1 MLRNACYSRR
11 AEYVIGATASVA
23 VLVTL
28 GYIHGYPA
36 HHGGHYAH
44 IAFSAGIGALLMLL
58 LHKCRQYRETVSRAQ
73 FHQMHLQVIRDN
85 LPVVIY
91 ALDSRGHFTYSDG
104 KGLQRLGLSP
114 GEVVGQ
120 NALELYRDYPEI
132 VDSIRRALQGETVT
146 RIIQVGSLWYQ
157 CHYVPQRDAQGR
169 VQGVIGVS
177 YDITDLKH
185 AEQRLQNRLHIE
197 NTLAGIAS
205 NYIHNPDFDA
215 AVEWCLSEIGRLCG
229 AERAGLFL
237 LNEEGDAFVA
247 THRWFPSDSKTRM
260 LAWSSLPVK
269 YLQWGLRRIEGGSP
283 LVVQH
288 VEHLPP
294 EAEPVRHAMRATGAE
309 SVLALPVRIEGR
321 LVGFMAFVNISESD
335 RWRATDAPLLQMAA
349 DITGGVLQR
358 RRDIEALRESEAH
371 RRAVMHALPD
381 MVFVLDAGLRFLD
394 YYSPN
399 RERLLVPP
407 EHFID
412 KTVWDALPEEVARK
426 TQDALMRALSTG
438 QIQSFEYS
446 LQHPQYGLQ
455 YFEARLSPC
464 EDGNV
469 IAVVRDVTERKRA
482 EEELAATNAQLEIA
496 LLRAQ
501 ELTVAAEAASHA
513 KSEFLANMSHEIRT
527 PMNGIIGMTELLMST
542 PLNDEQRDYLKT
554 LRSSADLLLSILND
568 ILDIAKIE
576 AGKMTLERVPI
587 DLRELGE
594 DVIRL
599 FSARARQ
606 KDLALRAEIAENLP
620 PAVLADPMRLR
631 QILSNLVNN
640 AIKFT
645 EQGEVVV
652 EIHRIAEEGD
662 PTWVRLAVR
671 DTGIGIPPE
680 RLESIFEAFTQADS
694 STTRRYGGTGLGLT
708 ICKRLTELMGGHIH
722 VHSEVGKGST
732 FWVELP
738 LPVASAAT
746 AKTPEVP
753 STQGATDLPAG
764 LRILLVEDNE
774 VNRKVAVRML
784 ERLGCEVDI
793 ACDGQEAVEKT
804 AHQRYDIVF
813 MDVHMPQMDG
823 YEATRLIREQENG
836 SDKHQV
842 IIAMTANAM
851 EGDRERCLQAGM
863 DDYLSKPFRESDLR
877 MTLARWTPSRQQGQ
891 PVAA

>member
-1 MLRNACYSRR
+1 MQPLYRYRWTDSL
-11 AEYVIGATASVA
+11 IGVVVG
-23 VLVTL
+23 VLVFTAL
-28 GYIHGYPA
+28 AWAHGYPVNT
-36 HHGGHYAH
+36 GTLPGHA
-44 IAFSAGIGALLMLL
+44 ASALVAALLVTAL
-58 LHKCRQYRETVSRAQ
+58 LHHRRSLKQVAQ
-73 FHQMHLQVIRDN
+73 QVQLHQMHLQVIRDN

-91 ALDSRGHFTYSDG
+91 VLDSRGRFTYSDG
-104 KGLQRLGLSP
+104 KGLKRLGLSP

-120 NALELYRDYPEI
+120 SALELYKDYPDI
-132 VDSIRRALQGETVT
+132 VDSIRRALQGETVS
-146 RIIQVGSLWYQ
+146 RFIQVGGLWYQ

-185 AEQRLQNRLHIE
+185 TEQRLQTRLHIE

-215 AVEWCLSEIGRLCG
+215 AVGWCLSEISRLCG

-237 LNEEGDAFVA
+237 LNERGDAFDI
-247 THRWFPSDSKTRM
+247 THRWFHPDSKTRL
-260 LAWSSLPVK
+260 LAWNSLPIE

-294 EAEPVRHAMRATGAE
+294 EAEPVRRAMRATGAE

-321 LVGFMAFVNISESD
+321 LVGFMTFVNIHESD
-335 RWRATDAPLLQMAA
+335 LWRATDAHLLQMAA

-358 RRDIEALRESEAH
+358 RRDMEALRESEAR

-381 MVFVLDAGLRFLD
+381 MVFLLDTSLRFLD
-394 YYSPN
+394 YYSPD
-399 RERLLVPP
+399 RGQLLVSP
-407 EHFID
+407 EYFIGR
-412 KTVWDALPEEVARK
+412 TVWEVLPEEVASK
-426 TQDALMRALSTG
+426 TQDAFTRAQSTG
-438 QIQSFEYS
+438 QVQSFEYS
-446 LQHPQYGLQ
+446 LRHPQYGLQ

-464 EDGNV
+464 EDGTV
-469 IAVVRDVTERKRA
+469 VAVVRDVTERKRT
-482 EEELAATNAQLEIA
+482 EEELAAANAQLEIA

-501 ELTVAAEAASHA
+501 ELAVAAEAASHA

-527 PMNGIIGMTELLMST
+527 PMNGIIGMTELLMGT
-542 PLNDEQRDYLKT
+542 PLDDEQRDYLKT

-576 AGKMTLERVPI
+576 AGKMTLEQVPT

-594 DVIRL
+594 DVVKL

-606 KDLALRAEIAENLP
+606 KDLALRAEIAEDLP
-620 PAVLADPMRLR
+620 SAVLADPMRLR

-652 EIHRIAEEGD
+652 EISPITDEGNKV
-662 PTWVRLAVR
+662 WVRLAVR
-671 DTGIGIPPE
+671 DTGIGISPE

-708 ICKRLTELMGGHIH
+708 ICKRLTELMGGRIH
-722 VHSEVGKGST
+722 VHSEVGVGST

-738 LPVASAAT
+738 LPI
-746 AKTPEVP
+746 AKEGTQPEHADP
-753 STQGATDLPAG
+753 PAQEDTDVPAG
-764 LRILLVEDNE
+764 LHILLVEDNE

-784 ERLGCEVDI
+784 EKMGCKVDI
-793 ACDGQEAVEKT
+793 AHDGQAALDKT
-804 AHQRYDIVF
+804 AHQLYDIVF
-813 MDVHMPQMDG
+813 MDVHMPLMDG
-823 YEATRLIREQENG
+823 YEATRLIRERENSSG
-836 SDKHQV
+836 KHHQV
-842 IIAMTANAM
+842 IIAMTADAM
-851 EGDRERCLQAGM
+851 EGDREMCLQVGM
-863 DDYLSKPFRESDLR
+863 DDYLSKPFKENDLR
-877 MTLARWTPSRQQGQ
+877 AMLARWASPREQEQ